1 MSSHYILIINALL
14 FSGLFLFCFYRKG
27 CGTLAKLSTLTYAVL
42 ACCAAFFAYQG
53 AFYGYLTGLRL
64 WPFLVYFILAAIMLF
79 PFIKSD
85 KLTEKLVINNT
96 KRANLIGDI
105 YLICCVIQ
113 IILTGSKAITAVVT
127 GNYLSLYLARGE
139 AGANFYYNN
148 FFEQVVVNV
157 VNYFFIPIVLYAF
170 YVMVHDVA
178 YKRKKL
184 LMVVPFL
191 TSSLSAVASASRTDF
206 FYIILVYG
214 TIFFLY
220 RKPMSRKF
228 QRAIAVV
235 GLLFVVVAMLAT
247 RAITAS
253 RFAYDE
259 EGEWLSNYFGESYII
274 AHDTFVHTT
283 RYSEGTYFF
292 RDVIP
297 FIGVKYIP
305 THCTIDHGF
314 GFRPMISTRY
324 SDFGSIGCGV
334 YAILCMLLF
343 TYLVSKKKYSWG
355 MFYIILFY
363 YKSLTLGAFYE
374 NNTAMAWI
382 YVLIVSFIL
391 TKFTSTKYDK
401 NNRILSPTVSSN
413 AS

>member
-1 MSSHYILIINALL
+1 MSPLFILIINALL
-14 FSGLFLFCFYRKG
+14 FSGLFLYCYYRKG
-27 CGTLAKLSTLTYAVL
+27 CGTLARLSSLTYAVL
-42 ACCAAFFAYQG
+42 ACCAAFFASRG
-53 AFYGYLTGLRL
+53 AFYEYMSGLKL
-64 WPFLVYFILAAIMLF
+64 WPFLVYFILAVIMLF
-79 PFIKSD
+79 PFIQSGKF
-85 KLTEKLVINNT
+85 TEKLVIQNT

-113 IILTGSKAITAVVT
+113 IILTGSKAIKAIVT

-139 AGANFYYNN
+139 AGSSFFYNN

-191 TSSLSAVASASRTDF
+191 TSSISAIASASRTDF
-206 FYIILVYG
+206 FFIILVYG

-220 RKPMSRKF
+220 RKNMLRKI
-228 QRAIAVV
+228 QRNMVVV

-253 RFAYDE
+253 RFTYDE
-259 EGEWLSNYFGESYII
+259 EGEWLSYYFGESYII
-274 AHDTFVHTT
+274 AHDTFVYTA
-283 RYSEGTYFF
+283 RYSDGTYFF

-297 FIGVKYIP
+297 FIGVEYIP
-305 THCTIDHGF
+305 TYCTVDHGY

-355 MFYIILFY
+355 MMYIILFY

-374 NNTAMAWI
+374 NNTAKAWI
-382 YVLIVSFIL
+382 YVLIISFIL
-391 TKFTSTKYDK
+391 TKYTSIKYDK
-401 NNRILSPTVSSN
+401 NNRVLSSTVSSN